1 MRCLQVECWA
11 ETKLVKRS
19 KWLEPR
25 ERREGGE
32 DVTIRRLE
40 TKWGTMHGG
49 QGTRGKGRDS
59 CQA

>member
-1 MRCLQVECWA
+1 MLLRERPRRMHCLQVECWA

-32 DVTIRRLE
+32 DAE
-40 TKWGTMHGG
+40 
-49 QGTRGKGRDS
+49 
-59 CQA
+59 